1 MPIIRGEDTEQVQ
14 RFPGV
19 MRREM
24 VNEAMGARG
33 LTVGELVM
41 APGSSMSPHIHT
53 NEEAMVITEGE
64 LEASLNDEVCMVK
77 SGDAV
82 LAPAGIPH
90 GVRNLSSAPA
100 RVVFIHPVLEIVT
113 RDPQ

>member
-1 MPIIRGEDTEQVQ
+1 MPVIRSRDTQKVQ

-24 VNEAMGARG
+24 VNEALGARG
-33 LTVGELVM
+33 LTVGELEL
-41 APGSSMSPHIHT
+41 APGSIMPPHVHT

-64 LEASLNDEVCMVK
+64 LEASLGDQTHLVRA
-77 SGDAV
+77 GDAV

-90 GVRNLSSAPA
+90 GFRNLSSAPA

-113 RDPQ
+113 RAP